1 MLRLRNNLPE
11 SMSQAQILV
20 VDDEPDIRQL
30 VSEILVDE
38 GYRVSVA
45 ANGDT
50 ARAEFARKP
59 PDLVLLD
66 IWMPDVDGITLLKE
80 WSLGGKL
87 RCPVVVMSGHG
98 SVETAVE
105 ATRLGAFDFVQKPLS
120 LARLLAVVSQALA
133 STKAGQEPGHRQTRS
148 PVNEPMGNSV
158 IMQLLRSKAEQAAQ
172 HDHHVLI
179 TAEPGC
185 GRESLARFIHS
196 RGARKGPFV
205 VLDHFELEGEGM
217 REYLLGRANNGN
229 GNGGANSGQPG
240 LFEQAAGGTLYLADI
255 QDIPP
260 EARRLISQ
268 VLESGQYMQEGE
280 GGKRTLN
287 CRVVASGSADL
298 VDLASRDPSLEQ
310 LYFRL
315 NVLPLQLP
323 PLKDRAEDVPELV
336 RFYADWIP
344 NHEDLPYRAFS
355 MAALNRLR
363 NHNWPGNIR
372 ELRNL
377 VQRLLILG
385 GDGEVSVG
393 EVEDALR
400 LSPAEPPQA
409 DGLNV
414 GIFELPL
421 REAREQFEREYLSY
435 QLRKAGG
442 SVGRLA
448 ESVGMERTHLYR
460 KLRSLGIDPK
470 TLGGGKR

>member
-1 MLRLRNNLPE
+1 MT
-11 SMSQAQILV
+11 QAHILV

-30 VSEILVDE
+30 VSEILADE

-45 ANGDT
+45 ENGDI
-50 ARAEFARKP
+50 ARAEFARKS

-80 WSLGGKL
+80 WSSGGKL

-120 LARLLAVVSQALA
+120 LARLLAVVTQALA
-133 STKAGQEPGHRQTRS
+133 STKTGQDAGHKQTRS
-148 PVNEPMGNSV
+148 PVNEPMGNSAA
-158 IMQLLRSKAEQAAQ
+158 IQLLRSKAEQAAQ
-172 HDHHVLI
+172 HEHHVLI

-196 RGARKGPFV
+196 RSSSKGAFV
-205 VLDHFELEGEGM
+205 CLDHFELEADSM
-217 REYLLGRANNGN
+217 REYLLGRDNGQ
-229 GNGGANSGQPG
+229 SG
-240 LFEQAAGGTLYLADI
+240 LFDQATGGTLFLADI

-268 VLESGQYMQEGE
+268 VLESGHYSKEGDD
-280 GGKRTLN
+280 GKRTLN
-287 CRVVASGSADL
+287 CRIIASGSSDL

-323 PLKDRAEDVPELV
+323 PLKERAEDVPELV

-344 NHEDLPYRAFS
+344 NHEDLPYRGFS

-363 NHNWPGNIR
+363 NHSWPGNIR

-385 GDGEVSVG
+385 GEGEVSVA

-400 LSPAEPPQA
+400 LSPSEPPQA
-409 DGLNV
+409 ENLQAE
-414 GIFELPL
+414 IFELPL

-442 SVGRLA
+442 SVGKLA

-470 TLGGGKR
+470 SVGGGKR

>member
-1 MLRLRNNLPE
+1 MT
-11 SMSQAQILV
+11 QAHILV

-45 ANGDT
+45 ENGDI

-80 WSLGGKL
+80 WSSGGKL

-120 LARLLAVVSQALA
+120 LARLLAVVTQALA
-133 STKAGQEPGHRQTRS
+133 STKPGQEAGHRQTRS
-148 PVNEPMGNSV
+148 PVNEPMGNSAA
-158 IMQLLRSKAEQAAQ
+158 MQLLRSKAEQAAQ
-172 HDHHVLI
+172 HEHHVLI

-185 GRESLARFIHS
+185 GREALARFIHS
-196 RGARKGPFV
+196 RSGSTGAFV
-205 VLDHFELEGEGM
+205 CLDHFELEGDSM
-217 REYLLGRANNGN
+217 REYLLGRDH
-229 GNGGANSGQPG
+229 GQSG
-240 LFEQAAGGTLYLADI
+240 LFDQAAGGTLFLADI

-260 EARRLISQ
+260 DARRLISQ
-268 VLESGQYMQEGE
+268 VLESGHYSKEGE
-280 GGKRTLN
+280 DGKRTLN
-287 CRVVASGSADL
+287 CRIIASGSSDL
-298 VDLASRDPSLEQ
+298 VDMASRDPSLEQ

-323 PLKDRAEDVPELV
+323 ALKERAEDVPELV

-363 NHNWPGNIR
+363 NHSWPGNIR

-385 GDGEVSVG
+385 GEGEVTVA

-400 LSPAEPPQA
+400 LSPSEPPQA
-409 DGLNV
+409 DNLQAE
-414 GIFELPL
+414 IFELPL

-442 SVGRLA
+442 SVGKLA

-470 TLGGGKR
+470 SVSGGKR

>member
-1 MLRLRNNLPE
+1 MT
-11 SMSQAQILV
+11 QAQILV

-38 GYRVSVA
+38 GYRVNVA
-45 ANGDT
+45 ENGDI
-50 ARAEFARKP
+50 ARAEFVRHP

-80 WSLGGKL
+80 WSSGGKL

-120 LARLLAVVSQALA
+120 LARLLAVVTQALA
-133 STKAGQEPGHRQTRS
+133 STRTGQDPGHRQTRS
-148 PVNEPMGNSV
+148 PVNQPIGNSAA
-158 IMQLLRSKAEQAAQ
+158 MQLLRSKAEQAAQ
-172 HDHHVLI
+172 HEHHVLI

-196 RGARKGPFV
+196 RSGSIGAFV
-205 VLDHFELEGEGM
+205 CLDHFELEGDSM
-217 REYLLGRANNGN
+217 RDYLLGRSTGDNGQ
-229 GNGGANSGQPG
+229 SG
-240 LFEQAAGGTLYLADI
+240 LFDQAAGGTLFLADI
-255 QDIPP
+255 QDIPVD
-260 EARRLISQ
+260 ARRLISQ
-268 VLESGQYMQEGE
+268 VLESGQYSKEGE
-280 GGKRTLN
+280 DGKRKLN
-287 CRVVASGSADL
+287 CRIIASGSSDL
-298 VDLASRDPSLEQ
+298 VELAARDPSLEQ

-315 NVLPLQLP
+315 NVLPLQIP
-323 PLKDRAEDVPELV
+323 PLKERAEDVPELV

-344 NHEDLPYRAFS
+344 NHEDLPYRGFS

-363 NHNWPGNIR
+363 NHSWPGNIR

-377 VQRLLILG
+377 VQRLLIIG
-385 GDGEVSVG
+385 GEGEVSVA

-400 LSPAEPPQA
+400 LSPSEPPQT
-409 DGLNV
+409 DNLQD

-442 SVGRLA
+442 SVGKLA

-470 TLGGGKR
+470 SVSGGKR

>member
-1 MLRLRNNLPE
+1 
-11 SMSQAQILV
+11 
-20 VDDEPDIRQL
+20 
-30 VSEILVDE
+30 
-38 GYRVSVA
+38 
-45 ANGDT
+45 
-50 ARAEFARKP
+50 
-59 PDLVLLD
+59 
-66 IWMPDVDGITLLKE
+66 
-80 WSLGGKL
+80 
-87 RCPVVVMSGHG
+87 
-98 SVETAVE
+98 
-105 ATRLGAFDFVQKPLS
+105 
-120 LARLLAVVSQALA
+120 
-133 STKAGQEPGHRQTRS
+133 
-148 PVNEPMGNSV
+148 
-158 IMQLLRSKAEQAAQ
+158 MQLLRSKAEQAAQ
-172 HDHHVLI
+172 HEHHVLI

-185 GRESLARFIHS
+185 GREALARFIHS
-196 RGARKGPFV
+196 RSASKGAFV
-205 VLDHFELEGEGM
+205 CVDHFELESDSM
-217 REYLLGRANNGN
+217 REYLLGRSNGN
-229 GNGGANSGQPG
+229 SQAG
-240 LFEQAAGGTLYLADI
+240 LFDQAGGGTLYLPDI

-260 EARRLISQ
+260 DARRLISQ
-268 VLESGQYMQEGE
+268 VLESGQYIQEGE
-280 GGKRTLN
+280 GGKHTLN
-287 CRVVASGSADL
+287 CRIIASGSADL
-298 VDLASRDPSLEQ
+298 VDLAARDPSLEQ

-363 NHNWPGNIR
+363 NHNWPGTIR

-385 GDGEVSVG
+385 GEGEVSVA

-400 LSPAEPPQA
+400 LSPSEPPQT
-409 DGLNV
+409 DNLHI

-442 SVGRLA
+442 SVGKLA

-470 TLGGGKR
+470 SVNGGKR

>member
-1 MLRLRNNLPE
+1 MLRLRNNRSE
-11 SMSQAQILV
+11 SMMQAHILV

-38 GYRVSVA
+38 GYRVSIA
-45 ANGDT
+45 ANGDL
-50 ARAEFARKP
+50 ARAEFARKT

-80 WSLGGKL
+80 WSSGGKL

-133 STKAGQEPGHRQTRS
+133 SGKAGQDGSQRQARS
-148 PVNEPMGNSV
+148 PINEPMGNSAS
-158 IMQLLRSKAEQAAQ
+158 MQLLRSKAEQAAH

-185 GRESLARFIHS
+185 GRETLARYIHS
-196 RGARKGPFV
+196 RSNSKGAFV
-205 VLDHFELEGEGM
+205 CLDHFELEGDSM
-217 REYLLGRANNGN
+217 REYLLGRGNSGN
-229 GNGGANSGQPG
+229 GHPG
-240 LFEQAAGGTLYLADI
+240 LFDQAAGGTLFLNDI

-260 EARRLISQ
+260 EIRRLINQ
-268 VLESGQYMQEGE
+268 VLESGHYTQEGE
-280 GGKRTLN
+280 GGKRNLS
-287 CRVVASGSADL
+287 CRIIAGGSSDL

-315 NVLPLQLP
+315 NVLPLQIP
-323 PLKDRAEDVPELV
+323 SLKDRAEDVPELV

-363 NHNWPGNIR
+363 NHSWPGNIR

-385 GDGEVSVG
+385 GEGDVSVA

-400 LSPAEPPQA
+400 LSPTEPPQA
-409 DGLNV
+409 ENLQS

-442 SVGRLA
+442 SVGKLA

-470 TLGGGKR
+470 SMGGGKR

>member
-1 MLRLRNNLPE
+1 MLRLRNNRSE
-11 SMSQAQILV
+11 SMTQAHILV

-38 GYRVSVA
+38 GHRVTVA
-45 ANGDT
+45 ENGDT
-50 ARAEFARKP
+50 ARAEFARRP

-80 WSLGGKL
+80 WSSGGKL

-120 LARLLAVVSQALA
+120 LARLLAVVNQALA
-133 STKAGQEPGHRQTRS
+133 SSKAGADQAHRQTRS
-148 PVNEPMGNSV
+148 PVNEPMGNSAA
-158 IMQLLRSKAEQAAQ
+158 MQLLRGKADQAAQ

-185 GRESLARFIHS
+185 GRESLARYVHS
-196 RGARKGPFV
+196 RSGSQGSFIC
-205 VLDHFELEGEGM
+205 LDHFELEGDTM
-217 REYLLGRANNGN
+217 REYLLGRSNNNGN
-229 GNGGANSGQPG
+229 QPG
-240 LFEQAAGGTLYLADI
+240 LFEQAADGTLYLNDI

-260 EARRLISQ
+260 DARRLISQ
-268 VLESGQYMQEGE
+268 VLEAGEYAQEGT
-280 GGKRTLN
+280 GGKHPIK
-287 CRVVASGSADL
+287 CRIIASGSAEL
-298 VDLASRDPSLEQ
+298 VDLASKDPSLEQ

-323 PLKDRAEDVPELV
+323 PLRERAEDVPDLV

-344 NHEDLPYRAFS
+344 NHEDLPYRGFS

-363 NHNWPGNIR
+363 NHGWPGNIR

-377 VQRLLILG
+377 VQRLLIIG
-385 GDGEVSVG
+385 GEGEVSVA

-400 LSPAEPPQA
+400 LSPSEPPQA
-409 DGLNV
+409 ENLQAE
-414 GIFELPL
+414 IFELPL

-442 SVGRLA
+442 SVGKLA

-460 KLRSLGIDPK
+460 KLRALGIDPK
-470 TLGGGKR
+470 SVGGQR

>member
-1 MLRLRNNLPE
+1 MT
-11 SMSQAQILV
+11 QAHILV

-30 VSEILVDE
+30 VSEILADE

-45 ANGDT
+45 ENGVV

-80 WSLGGKL
+80 WSSGGKL

-133 STKAGQEPGHRQTRS
+133 STKAGQEPGQKQTRS
-148 PVNEPMGNSV
+148 PVNEPMGSSAA
-158 IMQLLRSKAEQAAQ
+158 MQLLRSKAEQASQ

-196 RGARKGPFV
+196 RSGSTGAFV
-205 VLDHFELEGEGM
+205 CLDHFELEGDSM
-217 REYLLGRANNGN
+217 REYLLGRGN
-229 GNGGANSGQPG
+229 GNGQSG
-240 LFEQAAGGTLYLADI
+240 LFELAANGTLFLADI
-255 QDIPP
+255 QEIPP
-260 EARRLISQ
+260 DARRLISQ
-268 VLESGQYMQEGE
+268 VLESGQFSKVGE
-280 GGKRTLN
+280 DGKRTLN
-287 CRVVASGSADL
+287 SRIIASGSSDL
-298 VDLASRDPSLEQ
+298 VEMASRDPSLEQ

-315 NVLPLQLP
+315 NVLPLQIP
-323 PLKDRAEDVPELV
+323 SLKERAEDVPELV

-363 NHNWPGNIR
+363 NHSWPGNIR

-377 VQRLLILG
+377 VQRLLIIG
-385 GDGEVSVG
+385 GEGEVSVA

-400 LSPAEPPQA
+400 LSPSEPPQA
-409 DGLNV
+409 ENLQAE
-414 GIFELPL
+414 IFELPL

-442 SVGRLA
+442 SVGKLA

-470 TLGGGKR
+470 SVGGGKR

>member
-1 MLRLRNNLPE
+1 MLRLRNNRSE
-11 SMSQAQILV
+11 SMTQAHILV

-45 ANGDT
+45 ENGDT

-80 WSLGGKL
+80 WSSAGKL

-120 LARLLAVVSQALA
+120 LARLLAVVTQALA
-133 STKAGQEPGHRQTRS
+133 SSKGGQDAGHRQNRS
-148 PVNEPMGNSV
+148 PVNEPMGSSAA
-158 IMQLLRSKAEQAAQ
+158 MQLLRSKAEQAAQ

-196 RGARKGPFV
+196 RSASKGAFV
-205 VLDHFELEGEGM
+205 CVDHFELEGDSM
-217 REYLLGRANNGN
+217 REYLLGRSDSNGQ
-229 GNGGANSGQPG
+229 SG
-240 LFEQAAGGTLYLADI
+240 LFEQAANGTLFLHDI
-255 QDIPP
+255 QDMPP

-268 VLESGQYMQEGE
+268 VLESGQYSKEGE
-280 GGKRTLN
+280 DGKRKLN
-287 CRVVASGSADL
+287 CRIIASGSADL
-298 VDLASRDPSLEQ
+298 VELAARDTSLEQ
-310 LYFRL
+310 LYFQL

-323 PLKDRAEDVPELV
+323 TLKERAEDVPELV

-363 NHNWPGNIR
+363 NHSWPGNIR

-385 GDGEVSVG
+385 GEGEVSVA

-400 LSPAEPPQA
+400 LSPAEPPQTETLQA
-409 DGLNV
+409 
-414 GIFELPL
+414 GIFEMPL

-442 SVGRLA
+442 SVGKLA

-470 TLGGGKR
+470 SVGGGKR

>member
-1 MLRLRNNLPE
+1 MT
-11 SMSQAQILV
+11 QAHILV

-38 GYRVSVA
+38 GYRVNVA
-45 ANGDT
+45 ENGDI
-50 ARAEFARKP
+50 ARAEFVRNP

-80 WSLGGKL
+80 WSSGGKL

-120 LARLLAVVSQALA
+120 LARLLAVVTQALA
-133 STKAGQEPGHRQTRS
+133 STRTGQDPGHRQTRS
-148 PVNEPMGNSV
+148 PVNQPMGNSAA
-158 IMQLLRSKAEQAAQ
+158 MQLLRSKAEQAAQ
-172 HDHHVLI
+172 HEHHVLI

-196 RGARKGPFV
+196 RSGSTGAFV
-205 VLDHFELEGEGM
+205 CLDHFELEGDSM
-217 REYLLGRANNGN
+217 RDYLLGRSSGDNGQ
-229 GNGGANSGQPG
+229 SG
-240 LFEQAAGGTLYLADI
+240 LFDQAAGGTLFLADI
-255 QDIPP
+255 QDIPVD
-260 EARRLISQ
+260 ARRLISQ
-268 VLESGQYMQEGE
+268 VLESGQYSMEGE
-280 GGKRTLN
+280 DGKRTLN
-287 CRVVASGSADL
+287 CRIIASGSADL
-298 VDLASRDPSLEQ
+298 VELAARDASLEQ

-315 NVLPLQLP
+315 NVLPLQIP
-323 PLKDRAEDVPELV
+323 PLKERAEDVPELV

-344 NHEDLPYRAFS
+344 NHEGLPYRGFS

-363 NHNWPGNIR
+363 NHSWPGNIR

-377 VQRLLILG
+377 VQRLLIIG
-385 GDGEVSVG
+385 GEGEVSVA

-400 LSPAEPPQA
+400 LSPSEPPQTDNLQA
-409 DGLNV
+409 

-442 SVGRLA
+442 SVGKLA

-470 TLGGGKR
+470 SVSGGKR